1 MDQDRAA
8 PFRGWRRLLGPLGSL
23 VAVVGVAVL
32 APASPVAAA
41 TADVTAANLAFSPPT
56 VSLKLTGGEAGIA
69 APHAHVIWT
78 MADADTKHTVTFDD
92 PRLVSSEPLA
102 AGQRHE
108 VVLYS
113 PGTFTYH
120 CTIHPTMTGSL
131 VVTPGPP
138 EPSTV
143 ATAPVRSPD
152 AREPDVSSGSG
163 SRAAPVAI
171 GLSVLATAGV
181 VAWYLIRRRR
191 SEVRAGSDPS
201 GGPGSA
207 S

>member
-1 MDQDRAA
+1 M
-8 PFRGWRRLLGPLGSL
+8 
-23 VAVVGVAVL
+23 VL
-32 APASPVAAA
+32 APIRPAAA
-41 TADVTAANLAFSPPT
+41 ETAEVTAANLAFAPAT

-78 MADADTKHTVTFDD
+78 MADPDTKHTVTFDD
-92 PRLVSSEPLA
+92 RGLVSSEPLA

-108 VVLYS
+108 VVLYA
-113 PGTFTYH
+113 PGTYTYH

-163 SRAAPVAI
+163 SGSGAALVAI
-171 GLSVLATAGV
+171 GLSALATAAV
-181 VAWYLIRRRR
+181 LAWYLIRRRQTGVSATPDGGR
-191 SEVRAGSDPS
+191 
-201 GGPGSA
+201 GPGSTP
-207 S
+207 